1 MVLRPLRAIIAA
13 LTALAL
19 VVGISGPALGGS
31 EHYRVPDWSADI
43 NVRIDSIMN
52 GPLIVTAAETEAR
65 AGFAAW
71 NGVSGAWLDF
81 VFQSYLD
88 MSNNIVVSNLPVGY
102 AYLTS
107 SSLSPTLGGVETRH
121 IVGNV
126 IDKSLVEMNY
136 NRDDWHISSS
146 TTLPANQLDYR
157 SVTTHE
163 WGHTTGFFHIDD
175 ETPCGGSLSD
185 DQTMCSVHYTSASQ
199 VSPPPYRSLQSHE
212 STDFAANY

>member
-1 MVLRPLRAIIAA
+1 MRAAKVGLVMAA
-13 LTALAL
+13 LIVGTSAPALA
-19 VVGISGPALGGS
+19 GAG
-31 EHYRVPDWSADI
+31 HYRVPDWSADI

-52 GPLIVTAAETEAR
+52 GPLNVTAAETEAR

-81 VFQSYLD
+81 VFQDYLD
-88 MSNNIVVSNLPVGY
+88 MSNSIVVSNLPVGY

-107 SSLSPTLGGVETRH
+107 SSLSPTLGAVETRH

-126 IDKSLVEMNY
+126 IDKSLIEMNS
-136 NRDDWHISSS
+136 NRSDWHISSS
-146 TTLPANQLDYR
+146 LTLPANRLDYR

-175 ETPCGGSLSD
+175 VTTCGGSLSD
-185 DQTMCSVHYTSASQ
+185 DQTMCSVQHISSSQ
-199 VSPPPYRSLQSHE
+199 QNPPPYRSLQSHE